1 MAKNKNNSVLT
12 NVRYVFSDMAHGYKP
27 LLAIVIARIIIEVLT
42 PYIGI
47 HIPQLLVETVMGEN
61 SFYALILAASA
72 SAVLVGIKSYCI
84 TVTDVH
90 TSSFSSAYL
99 SKLLKKYLTCDYSV
113 LETESGQAMYK
124 KALSAVAKGG
134 DYGTGVPGIIY
145 ASTQIAHNLIS
156 FLVYTIMLIKI
167 SPFITIIFVL
177 LSFIDATALNRARKY
192 ENSRRHEY
200 GDYLNKADY
209 LEKSGGDVKAGKDL
223 RLYGMN
229 ERFKAL
235 WSSVIKGYRD
245 LLWCCKLRHALADSM
260 NGFSAFARNLIA
272 YGYLISLVAGGSLS
286 VGEFVLYFGA
296 ISQFSN
302 ILRNIAYFSFRI
314 NLSSIQVSELREF
327 LEMQSKDTGGKKIK
341 DTTLIP
347 KIEFRN
353 VTFKYDGASEPVLEN
368 FNLILEP
375 GEKLAIVG
383 VNGAGKTTVVKLLCG
398 FYTPTSGDILIDGI
412 STRELDKKEIAK
424 LYSVIFQ
431 EAVVLPF
438 SLAENISMQPSEE
451 TNYSRV
457 WDSLEKADLMRK
469 VRSYPKTMTVNM
481 TREIDENGIMLSG
494 GELQKLLMARAL
506 YKNAPVLIL
515 DEPTAALDPIA
526 ESETYEKFNA
536 ISEGKTAVYI
546 SHRLASTRFCDRIV
560 LISGKSIAE
569 SGTHEELMLSGSIYA
584 KMFEVQKKYYK

>member
-12 NVRYVFSDMAHGYKP
+12 NVKYVFSDMAREYKP
-27 LLAIVIARIIIEVLT
+27 LLAIAIIITITEVLT

-61 SFYALILAASA
+61 SFYALIIAASA
-72 SAVLVGIKSYCI
+72 SAVLVGIKSYLNMVT
-84 TVTDVH
+84 TVH
-90 TSSFSSAYL
+90 SSAFSSLYL

-124 KALSAVAKGG
+124 KALNAVAKGG
-134 DYGTGVPGIIY
+134 DYGTGVPGIFF

-167 SPFITIIFVL
+167 SPFITIIFIL
-177 LSFIDATALNRARKY
+177 LSLIDALTLDRARKY
-192 ENSRRHEY
+192 ENSRRYEY

-235 WSSVIKGYRD
+235 WSNVIKGYRD
-245 LLWCCKLRHALADSM
+245 LLWCCKLRHGLADSM
-260 NGFSAFARNLIA
+260 NALAAFARNLIA
-272 YGYLISLVAGGSLS
+272 YGYLINLVANGNLS
-286 VGEFVLYFGA
+286 VGDFVLYFGA

-302 ILRNIAYFSFRI
+302 ILRAIAYLNFRI
-314 NLSSIQVSELREF
+314 NLSSIQVTELREF
-327 LEMQSKDTGGKKIK
+327 LEMPSKNTGGKKLK
-341 DTTLIP
+341 NTERIP

-353 VTFKYDGASEPVLEN
+353 VTFKYDGTSEPVLEN
-368 FNLILEP
+368 FNLTLNP

-383 VNGAGKTTVVKLLCG
+383 VNGAGKTTLVKLLCG
-398 FYTPTSGDILIDGI
+398 FYTPTSGDILINDI
-412 STRELDKKEIAK
+412 STKELDKTELAK

-431 EAVVLPF
+431 DAVVLPF
-438 SLAENISMQPSEE
+438 TLAENISMQPSEE

-457 WDSLEKADLMRK
+457 WDALEKADLMSK

-536 ISEGKTAVYI
+536 ISEGKTSVYI

-569 SGTHEELMLSGSIYA
+569 SGTHEELMRAGGSYA